1 MAGAADD
8 VLPRARPAGAAPA
21 ALRPVAAEAERR
33 RDLAAMKRRATGL
46 LVVMTAVFVAVTVL
60 GSDDGWTG
68 YLRATAEASMIG
80 GLADWFAVTA
90 LFRHPMGIPIP
101 HTAVIRERK
110 DEFGRTLG
118 EFVQE
123 NFLTAEVVGDRVRGA
138 GVGLRVATWV
148 SDEANAAVVARH
160 ASEVAVA
167 LADLVRDE
175 DVHRL
180 LEQEVAR
187 AVENVPLAPLA
198 GRALRVMTANGRH
211 QELLD
216 AVLRGVERF
225 LVDNRDSL
233 RDRFGQES
241 PWWLPN
247 AFEDRLFERLLDGF
261 CEYLHAI
268 NNDPAHELR
277 AQFDARVEDLAER
290 LLNSDDLRERG
301 EQLKHDF
308 LAHPE
313 LRHWSSAIWSDT
325 KAALRTQASDP
336 ESELRRRLTAAVVG
350 AGERLQRDTAL
361 QAKVEDALQAAIRY
375 VASHFSEEITGLVS
389 GTIALWDA
397 DETSDKLE
405 LLLGRDLQFI
415 RINGTVVG
423 GLAGLVIHTV
433 GEVLG

>member
-1 MAGAADD
+1 MPTSPG
-8 VLPRARPAGAAPA
+8 VLAPPALATD
-21 ALRPVAAEAERR
+21 AEAQRR
-33 RDLAAMKRRATGL
+33 RDLATMKRRATGL
-46 LVVMTAVFVAVTVL
+46 LLVITTIWVLVVVL
-60 GSDDGWTG
+60 ASDHGWTA
-68 YLRATAEASMIG
+68 YLRATAEASMVG

-90 LFRHPMGIPIP
+90 LFRHPLGVPIP

-118 EFVQE
+118 SFVQE
-123 NFLTAEVVGDRVRGA
+123 NFLTADVVGERVRAA
-138 GVGLRVATWV
+138 GVATRVARWA
-148 SDEANAAVVARH
+148 SDEANAAVLARH

-175 DVHRL
+175 DVHRII
-180 LEQEVAR
+180 EQEIAR

-225 LVDNRDSL
+225 LAENHDSL

-247 AFEDRLFERLLDGF
+247 SFEDRIFERLLDGF
-261 CEYLHAI
+261 CTYLHSI
-268 NNDPAHELR
+268 NSDPNHEVR
-277 AQFDARVEDLAER
+277 AQFDARVDDLARR
-290 LLNSDDLRERG
+290 LIESDDLRARG
-301 EQLKHDF
+301 EQLKRDF

-313 LRHWSSAIWSDT
+313 LRRWSSAIWSDAKVT
-325 KAALRTQASDP
+325 LRSQASDP
-336 ESELRRRLTAAVVG
+336 QSELRRRLTRAVMTG
-350 AGERLQRDTAL
+350 GRRLEHDTAL
-361 QAKVEDALQAAIRY
+361 QAKSEEVIEAGVRY
-375 VASHFSEEITGLVS
+375 VAEHFRDEISGLVS
-389 GTIALWDA
+389 GTISRWDPA
-397 DETSDKLE
+397 ETSDKLE

-423 GLAGLVIHTV
+423 GLAGLAIYSVSHLI
-433 GEVLG
+433 G